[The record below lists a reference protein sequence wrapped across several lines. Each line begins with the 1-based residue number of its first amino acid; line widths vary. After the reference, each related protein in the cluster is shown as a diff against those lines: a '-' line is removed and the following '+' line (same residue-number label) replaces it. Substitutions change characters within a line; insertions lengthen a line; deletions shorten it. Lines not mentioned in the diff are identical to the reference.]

1 MERMIKQATE
11 EAKRAWSELVASME
25 KVSNEDLFNHLMNS
39 FTPRYHGGPGLGG
52 INGQGITLF
61 RLKLLVMLGQ
71 RLKLGLAEKLAQ
83 LSAAI
88 DERAL
93 SLDQFADEL
102 TADGLVE
109 ALKEALA

>member
-1 MERMIKQATE
+1 
-11 EAKRAWSELVASME
+11 
-25 KVSNEDLFNHLMNS
+25 
-39 FTPRYHGGPGLGG
+39 
-52 INGQGITLF
+52 
-61 RLKLLVMLGQ
+61 MLGQ

-109 ALKEALA
+109 ALKEALARGDVQVVRVPLDKTDTDAELKPPLN